1 MSGVAGSEK
10 GAASTGRASQS
21 ERDRRRSERILLTIP
36 IIVEGVEPNG
46 KEFSE
51 TTRTLVINRQG
62 ARILLSRRVT
72 AGSLLQIKLV
82 SANRQAKFRVI
93 GPTRPVSEEGGEW
106 GVECVD
112 KSANLWGIGFPP
124 STEKDAQAAALLECR
139 ECHSVNLTPL
149 TLMENEVLTE
159 SGLLT
164 KECKRCGHATSWGYT
179 EQTVGMPVPG
189 QEAEPSISEVV
200 EAQAGGANRRAH
212 RRVALK
218 LPVRVR
224 GFYGIEEFAKTEN
237 VSKGGLCFISDK
249 TYQIGEVLLVT
260 CPYDKAAASIEV
272 RATVVR
278 RREMQGSNRKVY
290 GIRYEK

>member
-10 GAASTGRASQS
+10 GAASTGRAPQS

-36 IIVEGVEPNG
+36 IIVEGVDPNG

-62 ARILLSRRVT
+62 ARILLSRRVV

-82 SANRQAKFRVI
+82 SANRHAKFRVI

-112 KSANLWGIGFPP
+112 KSVNLWGIGFPP
-124 STEKDAQAAALLECR
+124 STEKDAQATALLECR

-164 KECKRCGHATSWGYT
+164 KECKRCGRATSWGYT

-189 QEAEPSISEVV
+189 QEAEPSINEVV
-200 EAQAGGANRRAH
+200 EAQAAGANRRAH

-224 GFYGIEEFAKTEN
+224 GFYGTEEFAKTEN

-260 CPYDKAAASIEV
+260 CPYDKAAANIEV

-278 RREMQGSNRKVY
+278 RREMQGTDRKVY